1 MTTESQSPARW
12 LGPVLIVALSFI
24 WGINWPAIR
33 VTVQE
38 IDPWTFRAV
47 CMVAGSAMLFGASL
61 ARRMTL
67 VVPRADILPL
77 IALGLLNVSAYQ
89 LLSAY
94 GLTMVEAGRGAILA
108 FTFPLWAVLL
118 GTIFLKERLTKGR
131 LFALALGLGGMALLM
146 GPDLFAVGR
155 SPLGGLLLTASA
167 IVWAA
172 ATVLY
177 KARRWTLTSH
187 ALAAWQVLI
196 GSVPVVIGAL
206 SVGDPQSLQGMSPT
220 GLAGL
225 FYAAVIA
232 VAFGQWIWFRVLQ
245 LLPSSVASISTL
257 AVPVIGVFSG
267 AILLGEPLGWR
278 ELAALTLVSAGL
290 FLVLVGREGINTAR
304 AMLRRRGNQTLVM
317 DRGSDV
323 PTARKDRN

>member
-1 MTTESQSPARW
+1 M
-12 LGPVLIVALSFI
+12 LIVALSFI

-47 CMVAGSAMLFGASL
+47 CMIAGSVLLFGFSL
-61 ARRMTL
+61 ARRTPL
-67 VVPRADILPL
+67 KVPRADILPL

-118 GTIFLKERLTKGR
+118 GMVFLKETLTKGR
-131 LFALALGLGGMALLM
+131 LLALALGLGGMGLLM
-146 GPDLFAVGR
+146 GPDLFSVGR

-177 KARRWTLTSH
+177 KARHWTLTSH
-187 ALAAWQVLI
+187 ALAAWQILI
-196 GSVPVVIGAL
+196 GAVPVVIGAL
-206 SVGDPQSLQGMSPT
+206 AVGDPQSLQGMSPT

-245 LLPSSVASISTL
+245 ILPSSVASISTL
-257 AVPVIGVFSG
+257 AVPVVGVFSG

-278 ELAALTLVSAGL
+278 ELAALSLVSAGL
-290 FLVLVGREGINTAR
+290 FLVLVGREGVKAALGMWR
-304 AMLRRRGNQTLVM
+304 QRGNQVPVIN
-317 DRGSDV
+317 RGSGV
-323 PTARKDRN
+323 STAKKDRN

>member
-1 MTTESQSPARW
+1 MTTEPQPPARW

-47 CMVAGSAMLFGASL
+47 CMVVGSAMLFGVSL
-61 ARRMTL
+61 ARRMAL
-67 VVPRADILPL
+67 AVPRADILPL

-118 GTIFLKERLTKGR
+118 GTIFLKETLTRGR
-131 LFALALGLGGMALLM
+131 LVALALGLGGMALLM

-257 AVPVIGVFSG
+257 AAPVIGVFSG

-278 ELAALTLVSAGL
+278 ELVALTLVSAGL
-290 FLVLVGREGINTAR
+290 FLVLVGREGIEAAR
-304 AMLRRRGNQTLVM
+304 AMWRRRGNQASVI
-317 DRGSDV
+317 DRDSEGS
-323 PTARKDRN
+323 TTGKDGS